1 MDNNKNYVM
10 ICNKIDSL
18 LFKEMK
24 QLEVKNG
31 MLSTVDELADQIARL
46 WNLDKQTFGL
56 YLTIFLN

>member
-31 MLSTVDELADQIARL
+31 MLSTVDELADQIAQI